1 MARSNFVITIIFTIF
16 IFTSTG
22 FTADKYQWKL
32 VDTENECK
40 IYTSTVPGKGYI
52 AAKATCLFPARIETV
67 GVALRDIANYPNWM
81 EDCSE
86 TKILKEYD
94 AANDGFIFWYRQNIP
109 LQTDRDMVLKSKT
122 DWDFKKGKNVI
133 YADMTEDVPYDS
145 GKGYI
150 KMRSFSSVW
159 TLQWVDREHTM
170 VTFMIDPDLGDGL
183 PVSIANSIIK
193 TNPLKSLKKMMKI
206 VKEKKYIEAGKKS
219 KYVKLV
225 EEAIKGGHLK

>member
-1 MARSNFVITIIFTIF
+1 MARKNFVITVIWIIF
-16 IFTSTG
+16 IFASTG

-32 VDTENECK
+32 EDTDGDCK
-40 IYTSTVPGKGYI
+40 IYASTVPGKGYI
-52 AAKATCLFPARIETV
+52 AAKTSCLFPARIETV
-67 GVALRDIANYPNWM
+67 GVVLRDVANFPNWM

-94 AANDGFIFWYRQNIP
+94 AANDGFIFWFRQNIP
-109 LQTDRDMVLKSKT
+109 LQTDRDMVLKSKV
-122 DWDFKKGKNVI
+122 DFDLKKGRNVI
-133 YADMTEDVPYDS
+133 YADMTQEVPYDA

-150 KMRSFSSVW
+150 KMRSFRSVW

-183 PVSIANSIIK
+183 PLFVANPMIK
-193 TNPLKSLKKMMKI
+193 DTPLKSLKKMMKV

-219 KYVKLV
+219 RYFKLV
-225 EEAIKGGHLK
+225 EDSIKSGYLK